1 MGSLYIVHEGE
12 KKMKKT
18 VLLVVMTGMLMTI
31 ACASGSKEQAL
42 NPQAARNQA
51 IANSAPIRTEPAQ
64 RPDWVDETPKDSKLQ
79 YFIGMGNR
87 QYTTQEARNAAY
99 EDARRQLVDYYGTV
113 MVNKGREYTATV
125 GLSSETFD
133 PQTIGQRLNERIA
146 QNVAQALG
154 DWAHFTQ
161 VYFDDVK
168 GQEAYVVSVRG
179 EVSKAIVARTIDTFG
194 QEQAAD
200 LKKQAAAEQD
210 RVRRQQLEKAAEFFG
225 GNLSSTLDL

>member
-1 MGSLYIVHEGE
+1 V
-12 KKMKKT
+12 KKT
-18 VLLVVMTGMLMTI
+18 VLLLGMTVVL
-31 ACASGSKEQAL
+31 AVCAFAGGNKEKDSQT
-42 NPQAARNQA
+42 ARQRA
-51 IANSAPIRTEPAQ
+51 IANSAPIRTIPEQ
-64 RPDWVDETPKDSKLQ
+64 RPAWVDETPKDPQVQ
-79 YFIGMGNR
+79 YFVGMSR
-87 QYTTQEARNAAY
+87 REYTEAGARNGAY

-168 GQEAYVVSVRG
+168 SQEAYVVSARG
-179 EVSKAIVARTIDTFG
+179 EVAKSIIARTIDAFG

-200 LKKQAAAEQD
+200 LKKQAAAAQD
-210 RVRRQQLEKAAEFFG
+210 AVRRQQLEKAAEFFG
-225 GNLSSTLDL
+225 GNLSSTLGL